1 MLPKVLPSWQ
11 MRYLADGIAL
21 FPPEGAAH
29 GGLRIREYQRPLLSA
44 RTIIERALRALPTES
59 LVKGPI
65 QRITTCEGE
74 YAALQS
80 STGTT
85 RGEPFL
91 RALGVVFGDEHYVL
105 LDGGTTVSGKFDF
118 FIKGVRDLTYFYSLG
133 LGHRRR
139 RRFLYTPPA
148 GFVGYPRGLCTL
160 WHRSDYPH
168 TRESITVWPAWPSDE
183 PAAQA
188 VKQILHE
195 MTWAGYSL
203 VRQSEPAPVFSDHGL
218 AGSHVRLEGSEP
230 GQAPTRC
237 DVVVLQDDRFV
248 YVLRHMHPTSAATD
262 ATASARSGL
271 HEVFAGVVR
280 SAQPIPLPEPTL
292 RSDALLDWYT

>member
-11 MRYLADGIAL
+11 MRYLADGIGL
-21 FPPEGAAH
+21 FPPEGVGQ
-29 GGLRIREYQRPLLSA
+29 GGLRIREYQRPLQSA
-44 RTIIERALRALPTES
+44 RTIIERALAALPTES

-74 YAALQS
+74 YAALQI

-85 RGEPFL
+85 RGERFL
-91 RALGVVFGDEHYVL
+91 RALGVVFGDDHYVL
-105 LDGGTTVSGKFDF
+105 VDGGTTVADKFDF

-139 RRFLYTPPA
+139 RRFMYTPPA

-160 WHRSDYPH
+160 WHRSDYPRTH
-168 TRESITVWPAWPSDE
+168 ESITVWPAWPSDE
-183 PAAQA
+183 PATQA
-188 VKQILHE
+188 VKQILNE
-195 MTWAGYSL
+195 MAWTGYSL
-203 VRQSEPAPVFSDHGL
+203 LHQSDPVPVFSDHGL

-230 GQAPTRC
+230 GQGPAKC

-248 YVLRHMHPTSAATD
+248 YVLRHSHPLAAPTGDLAD
-262 ATASARSGL
+262 ARGGL
-271 HEVFAGVVR
+271 HEVFAGMVR